1 MGGGM
6 GRGMGGGKGSGMGRG
21 MGGGMGSRST
31 GATTAAAQQSQ
42 STAPRN
48 INASQPMA
56 DLAAQ
61 ILAVPS
67 QGSSM
72 DDMIDPRFGRAAGFV
87 VVDTQ
92 TMTTRHVNND
102 AAQARAQG
110 AGIQAVESLANAG
123 VQTVLAG
130 RVGPKA
136 FAAMSAA
143 GISVC
148 LDVEGMTV
156 RQAVDLF
163 IAGGLPM
170 ARTPNAEAGENK

>member
-1 MGGGM
+1 
-6 GRGMGGGKGSGMGRG
+6 
-21 MGGGMGSRST
+21 
-31 GATTAAAQQSQ
+31 
-42 STAPRN
+42 
-48 INASQPMA
+48 MA
-56 DLAAQ
+56 DLGVQ

-67 QGSSM
+67 QGPSM
-72 DDMIDPRFGRAAGFV
+72 DDRIDPRFGRAAGFV
-87 VVDTQ
+87 VINTQ
-92 TMTTRHVNND
+92 TMATSHVNND
-102 AAQARAQG
+102 TARARAQG